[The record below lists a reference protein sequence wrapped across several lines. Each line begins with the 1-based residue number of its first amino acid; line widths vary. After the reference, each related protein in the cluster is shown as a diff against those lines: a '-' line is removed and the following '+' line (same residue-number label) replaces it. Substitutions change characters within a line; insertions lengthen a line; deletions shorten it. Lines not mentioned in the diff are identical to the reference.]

1 MSLKDTEW
9 AVVENVNGC
18 EALAWVRPL
27 FDTNVICAIA
37 VIDVVGD
44 HAFVTASPTTD
55 TSGLVT
61 SSGCLGFPSATR
73 LSQRINETWFL
84 PSVLRFVP
92 RPLRLR

>member
-9 AVVENVNGC
+9 AVIENVNGC
-18 EALAWVRPL
+18 EALAWVRAL

-55 TSGLVT
+55 TGGLVT

-73 LSQRINETWFL
+73 LSQRNNETWCL